1 MEKNKQ
7 NNSAKS
13 DLKRATPIII
23 KAISFFLIFASAI
36 AILFYV
42 YVLLFNSNVLSEEIS
57 LVVNPFLSIKNYI
70 LLEILLFIL
79 LIVGVVFMLYSKRK
93 GVLIISASLVLLLIM
108 NLVYFEKVDWFNSS
122 ITAIILLILIF
133 SLKKIK

>member
-122 ITAIILLILIF
+122 MTAVILLILIF

>member
-7 NNSAKS
+7 NNSAKPE
-13 DLKRATPIII
+13 LKMATPIII

-36 AILFYV
+36 AILFYA
-42 YVLLFNSNVLSEEIS
+42 YVLIFNSNVLSEEIS

-70 LLEILLFIL
+70 LLEILLFVL

-122 ITAIILLILIF
+122 MTAVILLILIF
-133 SLKKIK
+133 SWKKIK

>member
-1 MEKNKQ
+1 LEKNKQ

>member
-7 NNSAKS
+7 NNSAKP

-70 LLEILLFIL
+70 LLEILLFVL

>member
-7 NNSAKS
+7 NNSAKPE
-13 DLKRATPIII
+13 LKMATPIII
-23 KAISFFLIFASAI
+23 KAISFFLVFASAI
-36 AILFYV
+36 AILFYA
-42 YVLLFNSNVLSEEIS
+42 YVLIFNSNVLSEEIS

-70 LLEILLFIL
+70 LLEILLFVL

-93 GVLIISASLVLLLIM
+93 GVLIISVSLVLLLIM

-122 ITAIILLILIF
+122 MTAVILLILIF
-133 SLKKIK
+133 SWKKIK

>member
-36 AILFYV
+36 AILFYA
-42 YVLLFNSNVLSEEIS
+42 YVLIFNSNVLSEEIS